1 MAAYDFCNLRAMQAG
16 GYSGNIRTSF
26 SNPLSSPIMNV
37 LSGVLSSISPL
48 RWIILTIC
56 ALGIAAIGV
65 RTLETEKSRTKRAE
79 RKRKREI
86 RALTERISTYARAIH
101 QRYPT
106 ADVVVSERDLAEQ
119 LRKRPEAVVTALNLL
134 LNEQKVQRAPLNGY
148 WRLNA

>member
-1 MAAYDFCNLRAMQAG
+1 
-16 GYSGNIRTSF
+16 
-26 SNPLSSPIMNV
+26 MNV

-48 RWIILTIC
+48 GWIILTIC

-79 RKRKREI
+79 RKRKREL

-106 ADVVVSERDLAEQ
+106 GNVVVSERDLAEQ
-119 LRKRPEAVVTALNLL
+119 LRKRPEAVVTALDLL

-148 WRLNA
+148 WKLNA